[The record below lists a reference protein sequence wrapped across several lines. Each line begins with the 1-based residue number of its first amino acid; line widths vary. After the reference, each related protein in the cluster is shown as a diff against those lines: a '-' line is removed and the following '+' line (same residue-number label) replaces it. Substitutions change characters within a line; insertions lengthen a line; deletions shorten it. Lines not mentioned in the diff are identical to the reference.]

1 MKVALV
7 YDRVNKWGG
16 AERVLLALHKIFP
29 DAPLFTSVYEPR
41 KASWAK
47 VFNVK
52 TSFLQKFSLARN
64 NHELLAVL
72 MPFVFESLS
81 FDKYDVV
88 ISVTSESA
96 KGIVVKPGT
105 LHICICLT
113 PTRYLWSGYDLYFNN
128 KIFKFITFPIVKALR
143 LWDRQASSRPDKF
156 IAISE
161 IVKHRIKKYYDLD
174 SHRIY
179 PPLNLG
185 HKKKPGKKKDI
196 NTLKNKS
203 YFLVV
208 SRLVPYKKVD
218 LAVKAATAL
227 SMPLKVI
234 GIGSEYNKLKAIA
247 GPSVEFL
254 GQVDD
259 FELYEYYKKAT
270 ALIFPGIEDFGLVMV
285 EAQSLGIPVI
295 AFNGGGAKEIII
307 NGKTGVFFNRQ
318 TTQSLIGVLKKF
330 DKTRYNSMDC
340 KKNAQRF
347 SFKNFKNEF
356 THFLKKQLI
365 KSNL

>member
-72 MPFVFESLS
+72 MPFVFESFS
-81 FDKYDVV
+81 FDKYDLV

-96 KGIVVKPGT
+96 KGIMTGPGT
-105 LHICICLT
+105 LHLCICLT
-113 PTRYLWSGYDLYFNN
+113 PTRYLWSGHELYFNN
-128 KIFKFITFPIVKALR
+128 RIFRALTLPIVWTLR
-143 LWDRQASSRPDKF
+143 LWDMKAARRPDKI
-156 IAISE
+156 IAISDV
-161 IVKHRIKKYYDLD
+161 VKDRIKKYYGLD
-174 SHRIY
+174 SYRIY
-179 PPLNLG
+179 PPLYLN
-185 HKKKPGKKKDI
+185 HKTKTGKKRAIDK
-196 NTLKNKS
+196 LKPKS

-218 LAVKAATAL
+218 LAVKAATRL
-227 SMPLKVI
+227 NLPLKVI
-234 GIGSEYNKLKAIA
+234 GIGSEFAKLKAIA
-247 GPSVEFL
+247 GPTVEFL

-259 FELYEYYKKAT
+259 TVLYKYYKNAI
-270 ALIFPGIEDFGLVMV
+270 ALIFSGIEDFGLVMV
-285 EAQSLGIPVI
+285 EAQSFGIPVI
-295 AFNGGGAKEIII
+295 AYSGGGAREIVI
-307 NGKTGVFFNRQ
+307 NGKTGVFFNKQ
-318 TTQSLIGVLKKF
+318 TVGSLIQVLKKF
-330 DKTRYNSMDC
+330 KNARYNSRDC
-340 KKNAQRF
+340 IKNAERF
-347 SFKNFKNEF
+347 SFKNFKDEF
-356 THFLKKQLI
+356 MHFLKEAKT
-365 KSNL
+365 K